1 MRLNSPFSTEYLEE
15 EIAFY
20 NPQPYEKDGVKLI
33 LRPITSP
40 SRIDEYLNVMLWTE
54 GPDIPTLKF
63 NGILWMSLT
72 WMEVQSFW
80 VARQEFE
87 GVVLTGGLG
96 MGYAALRFAAK
107 PEVEKVVVYEIDSR
121 VVEFFKETQKG
132 RPEMDKIEIRLG
144 DVHEA
149 EGKYDYAFI
158 DIYDTLLPDKLRN
171 DAQFFLH
178 DAPDNLE
185 VNNWYFWGQEA
196 IWFSMLERGES
207 PNISDTEVAFFGLFS
222 DYEHSNL
229 KSPMGMGDTEFSE
242 EVHYLLRGDVL

>member
-1 MRLNSPFSTEYLEE
+1 MSSPFSTEYLEE

-20 NPQPYEKDGVKLI
+20 NPQLYEKDGVKLI
-33 LRPITSP
+33 LKPIKGAC
-40 SRIDEYLNVMLWTE
+40 RIDEYLNVMLWTE
-54 GPDIPTLKF
+54 GPDIPVLMF
-63 NGILWMSLT
+63 NDTLWMSLT

-87 GVVLTGGLG
+87 GVVLMGGLG
-96 MGYAALRFAAK
+96 MGYAALRLAAK

-121 VVEFFKETQKG
+121 VIEFFEETQKG
-132 RPEMDKIEIRLG
+132 RPEMDKIEIRVG

-158 DIYDTLLPDKLRN
+158 DIYATLLPDELRE

-178 DAPDNLE
+178 DASEKLE
-185 VNNWYFWGQEA
+185 VGQWCFWGQEA
-196 IWFSMLERGES
+196 IWFNMLERGES
-207 PNISDTEVAFFGLFS
+207 PNITRVESVFFGLFS

-229 KSPMGMGDTEFSE
+229 KPPMGDGNTEFSE
-242 EVHYLLRGDVL
+242 EVHYLLRGDTL